1 MPEQETG
8 YCLSFYQ
15 HCKKLIKQMFNYHPE
30 RILIDQAVAKEPLT
44 EQICQRFPDIPKTLV
59 ENYAW
64 HQENSGTD
72 PLWNPLTQGKKTLHL
87 KYFQG
92 TSIKACPGFSEEL
105 VCCNYF
111 TLDLIE
117 NCPFECTYCI
127 LQAFLNKPVIT
138 VHANLEEILEQVR
151 QRTSSQPNTL
161 FRVGTGEH
169 SDSLALDQ
177 ILGINPHVIRFFAG
191 LPNTLLELKTKS
203 SHVEHLLDLPHGGK
217 TVIAW
222 SVNPEEIIKQE
233 EFKTARLNERLE
245 AARMA
250 SDAGYK
256 VAFHFDPMINY
267 PDWKK
272 GYQELVDQI
281 FDYVSPDR
289 IAWVSLG
296 TLRYISSL
304 KSIVD
309 ERFPGSSVFLDEFVP
324 GVDGKMRY
332 IKKIRQRLYQN
343 VQQRLEKL
351 APQIPTYLCMEKSSL
366 WNNSMPHQPQNAP
379 EMEGLLLKSLGERF
393 PEETQCLM

>member
-222 SVNPEEIIKQE
+222 
-233 EFKTARLNERLE
+233 
-245 AARMA
+245 
-250 SDAGYK
+250 
-256 VAFHFDPMINY
+256 
-267 PDWKK
+267 
-272 GYQELVDQI
+272 
-281 FDYVSPDR
+281 
-289 IAWVSLG
+289 VSLG